1 MSYQLSK
8 ADRRRRFKLW
18 LGDAVERCA
27 KTFVQVFLATMSAS
41 QVADQFGVLDAY
53 TDVDALAAAAL
64 AGVGGVF
71 SLVTSALS
79 RWAGSPTSASL
90 VD

>member
-1 MSYQLSK
+1 MTYQLSK
-8 ADRRRRFKLW
+8 VDRRRRFKRW
-18 LGDAVERCA
+18 LRDAAERSA

-41 QVADQFGVLDAY
+41 QVADQFAAFDAY

-64 AGVGGVF
+64 AGAGGVF